1 MSASARTHLAPAVR
15 HAALQYRCALRA
27 HERYLTVLLARYDGP
42 LRAAWVAERERVRAA
57 LAVQ

>member
-1 MSASARTHLAPAVR
+1 VR